1 MLYSFPP
8 TKMHLKIASVKF
20 KLLCGLFLVLT
31 IYPVLAGDSPGL
43 RDTTILIIRH
53 AEKPDAGYELAPAGQ
68 ERAGAYV
75 NYFKTFTLN
84 GKPLT
89 LDYLISAADSK
100 GSHRPRLTIE
110 PLSAA
115 TGLAIDHRFNDKE
128 FQALADDLQSRPH
141 GKHILICWHHG
152 EIPQLVRA
160 LGADPVQ
167 LIHNA
172 KWPEHVFGW
181 VIELRYDG
189 NGQLREA
196 KRIDENLMPDDT
208 AIAK

>member
-1 MLYSFPP
+1 
-8 TKMHLKIASVKF
+8 MHPKIIDVKF
-20 KLLCGLFLVLT
+20 KLLSCLFLVLT

-53 AEKPDAGYELAPAGQ
+53 AEKPDDGYGLAPAGQ
-68 ERAGAYV
+68 ERARAYV
-75 NYFKTFTLN
+75 NYFKTFTLD

-115 TGLAIDHRFNDKE
+115 TGLAIDHRFKDKE
-128 FQALADDLQSRPH
+128 FLALADDLQSRPH

-196 KRIDENLMPDDT
+196 RRIDENLMPDDA

>member
-1 MLYSFPP
+1 MLAIFW
-8 TKMHLKIASVKF
+8 I
-20 KLLCGLFLVLT
+20 LT

-53 AEKPDAGYELAPAGQ
+53 AEKPEAGYELAPAGQ
-68 ERAGAYV
+68 ERARAYV
-75 NYFKTFTLN
+75 NYFKTFTLD

-196 KRIDENLMPDDT
+196 KQIDENLMPDDA